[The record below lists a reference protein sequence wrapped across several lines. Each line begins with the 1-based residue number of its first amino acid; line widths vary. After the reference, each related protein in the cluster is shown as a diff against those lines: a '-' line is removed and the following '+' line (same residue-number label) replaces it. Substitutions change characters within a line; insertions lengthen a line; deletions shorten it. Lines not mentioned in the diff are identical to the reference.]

1 MSESDSELPETI
13 WTNQLSPEDPW
24 ITDSGIVID
33 AFPAVVDVET
43 SKEKDIE
50 EMADPTKE
58 GDVPSPSPPKSK
70 TPKKTDEELWEDYL
84 EKYDKLNKLKSKLDK
99 KIKDGKDKFKKAN
112 PDASIEEKKADLQ
125 KRKKQQ
131 EKLMTEIK
139 SLEDSIEKPTIV
151 DMSSQLEAIRKEIN
165 LQKRII
171 TEYKLDLLFD
181 LDDEEV
187 ILNEFQ
193 TNKENLEKL
202 LEYASEL
209 QEIYD
214 KKTKMIEFQM
224 INPDTGKILFGER
237 NVAEFGIDIKS
248 KKYVSRKVEL
258 DKKQKEFNQLVSDF
272 KKDIKQYQQTG
283 EISLLNDTLQKH
295 KNIIIPL
302 QNEIR
307 NLKYQVIYMDK
318 ISQSNNGKINK
329 KEMPIYHF
337 HPRKVNIENETFYDI

>member
-1 MSESDSELPETI
+1 MSDSDPDLI
-13 WTNQLSPEDPW
+13 SPEEPW
-24 ITDSGIVID
+24 ITESGIVID

-43 SKEKDIE
+43 GKEKDIE

-99 KIKDGKDKFKKAN
+99 KIQDGKDKFKKAN

-224 INPDTGKILFGER
+224 FNPDTGKILFGER
-237 NVAEFGIDIKS
+237 AEFGVDIKS

-337 HPRKVNIENETFYDI
+337 NPRKVNIENETFYDI